1 MVAAGSQ
8 HSLALT
14 AQGQLLAWGEGLR
27 GRLGLGT
34 DETKHVPTPVK
45 SMEGKRI
52 VAMAAGGL
60 HSCVVTDD
68 GSVYSWGIGVHGQT
82 GHGNGSCVSIPK
94 KIEGLSGAKIVS
106 IAAGAIHTIA
116 AAVDGSVWGW
126 GQVSANGLEAAL
138 GLRRESAVNRY
149 APMRFPGLKVAVLQ
163 L

>member
-52 VAMAAGGL
+52 VAMAAGNMCYAL
-60 HSCVVTDD
+60 LLASTVQLLQCL
-68 GSVYSWGIGVHGQT
+68 GVPT
-82 GHGNGSCVSIPK
+82 LRVSPH
-94 KIEGLSGAKIVS
+94 LA
-106 IAAGAIHTIA
+106 H
-116 AAVDGSVWGW
+116 
-126 GQVSANGLEAAL
+126 
-138 GLRRESAVNRY
+138 
-149 APMRFPGLKVAVLQ
+149 
-163 L
+163 